1 MKTPVSRK
9 TLLIGAAMAFA
20 VSAQAFAGG
29 FSSGLESTIHDQKNL
44 NQFENLIA
52 RTQVVPNL
60 PAGRYTVFAPVD
72 SAFVKIDGQKFPCF
86 YSPQCE
92 KEQADI
98 LRNHIVEG
106 EVNLGD
112 AARGKGAVFAVD
124 KRRVN
129 VAEPTKGEYYVEG
142 HKVLSTHMNS
152 GGVLYVID
160 GVIASEQEL
169 VDFRN
174 LKNPPVV
181 ETTTRQTTV
190 QTTVPEPDTRTTT
203 TTTTTTKV
211 HEMH

>member
-1 MKTPVSRK
+1 MKAPVSRK
-9 TLLIGAAMAFA
+9 TLLLSAAMTFA
-20 VSAQAFAGG
+20 MAQAAFAGG
-29 FSSGLESTIHDQKNL
+29 FSSGLESTIHEQKNL
-44 NQFENLIA
+44 NQFENLMA

-72 SAFVKIDGQKFPCF
+72 SAFTTIDGQKYPCF

-129 VAEPTKGEYYVEG
+129 IAEPTKGEYYVEG

-169 VDFRN
+169 VDFRV
-174 LKNPPVV
+174 LKNPVV

-190 QTTVPEPDTRTTT
+190 TTVPEPHAHTTT
-203 TTTTTTKV
+203 TTTTTVKEV
-211 HEMH
+211 Q